1 MGKPWRRVRHWSR
14 QEMMDKARLGTHASG
29 KKEEAGRLQ
38 IPFGDRAGDV
48 KKVLIVGQ
56 YGFLRH

>member
-1 MGKPWRRVRHWSR
+1 MGKPRRRVRPWSR
-14 QEMMDKARLGTHASG
+14 QMMDKAGLGTHASG
-29 KKEEAGRLQ
+29 KKEEAGRLR

-48 KKVLIVGQ
+48 EKVLLAGQ